1 MKTSEKVTSL
11 EMKHRRKTTSFLYLF
26 PPSYSSFT
34 LDINQV
40 LSDYD
45 QVLRVLTEDEE
56 NYKGVEDFK
65 TKHVNTCSN
74 ITTYSS

>member
-1 MKTSEKVTSL
+1 MR
-11 EMKHRRKTTSFLYLF
+11 KHRRKVTSFLYPF

-45 QVLRVLTEDEE
+45 KVLRLLIEDEE

-65 TKHVNTCSN
+65 TKHVKTCSS

>member
-1 MKTSEKVTSL
+1 MKP
-11 EMKHRRKTTSFLYLF
+11 RRKITSFLYLF
-26 PPSYSSFT
+26 PPSYYSFT

-45 QVLRVLTEDEE
+45 QVHSDYDQVRMLVEEEE
-56 NYKGVEDFK
+56 NHKGVEDFK
-65 TKHVNTCSN
+65 TKHVKTCSS